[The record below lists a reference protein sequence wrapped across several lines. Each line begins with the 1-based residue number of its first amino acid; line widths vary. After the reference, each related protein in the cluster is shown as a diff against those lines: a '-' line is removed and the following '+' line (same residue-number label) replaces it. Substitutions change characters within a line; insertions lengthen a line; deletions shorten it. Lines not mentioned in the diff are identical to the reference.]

1 VESPLLSTPLL
12 DAHRALGAR
21 LVPFAGYS
29 MPVSYAGTIKEHTAV
44 RTDAG
49 LFDVSHMGELFLEGA
64 NALAAVDALVT
75 NDLSKLAVG
84 QAAYALCCNEA
95 AKVLDDLIIYRL
107 SETTV
112 LIVCNAGNR
121 EKISGYV
128 KQAVAGKCDF
138 RDASDEI
145 SLIALQGPKAFE
157 ILGKVAGDAFSSL
170 ASFHI
175 ADGTVAGKAVRV
187 ARTGYTGEDGV
198 ELFAANEDITA
209 VWNALIEAGAAPCGL
224 GARDTLRLEA
234 KLPLYGHELD
244 EETTPLEAGL
254 GRWVKLDAGDF
265 VGKAALVAEREKGSA
280 KTLVGFEMVGRGIG
294 RQGHPVLVDGT
305 PVGVVTSG
313 GPSPTLGKNIGLA
326 YVPKSASEV
335 GTKLGIDVRGNVVEA
350 VVIKTPFY
358 KRPR

>member
-1 VESPLLSTPLL
+1 
-12 DAHRALGAR
+12 
-21 LVPFAGYS
+21 

-44 RTDAG
+44 RTGAG

-64 NALAAVDALVT
+64 GALAAADALVT
-75 NDLSKLAVG
+75 NDLTKLAVG
-84 QAAYALCCNEA
+84 QAAYALCCNDA
-95 AKVLDDLIIYRL
+95 GKVLDDLILYRVGD
-107 SETTV
+107 TTV
-112 LIVCNAGNR
+112 LIVCNAGNHA
-121 EKISGYV
+121 KISAYV
-128 KQAVAGKCDF
+128 EKAVAGKCSF
-138 RDASDEI
+138 RDASHET
-145 SLIALQGPKAFE
+145 SLIALQGPTAFDVLAKVGGASFRE
-157 ILGKVAGDAFSSL
+157 LGSFHVADGVVAGRS
-170 ASFHI
+170 
-175 ADGTVAGKAVRV
+175 VRV

-198 ELFAANEDITA
+198 ELFTANEDA
-209 VWNALIEAGAAPCGL
+209 VPVWNALIEAGAVPCGL

-254 GRWVKLDAGDF
+254 GRWVKLDGADF
-265 VGKAALVAEREKGSA
+265 VGKAALVKERAEGSK
-280 KTLVGFEMVGRGIG
+280 KTLIGFEMVGRGIA
-294 RQGHPVLVDGT
+294 RQGHPVLVDGA

-335 GTKLGIDVRGNVVEA
+335 GQKLGIDVRGNVVEA